1 MRKLMILAGV
11 LAALTLVAC
20 GDGETTG
27 DDGTVQDVI
36 DDSGSEADVVE
47 DTNEPDAAQDSGVD
61 TSWMD
66 MGIEDFVEDV
76 PEGPFYPK
84 EEGDLV
90 TVSNGEITVVLNLA
104 EGTFNIGRNPGLDG
118 IINATS
124 EAVVKSIEG
133 DTTISSRNPSQRAG
147 WEANWAPDGLDD
159 GVTVMMET
167 LPVGSI
173 GGIRTFISLHRNSPS
188 VTVKMMLA
196 LPIRDGFLVKRL
208 SPVVAR
214 GSDGGGLLLGPN
226 TASAMLVTNGHEIA
240 YDGNA
245 ESLNVSEA
253 TATMNGPGYLAN
265 WNATICTKLNS
276 CVVAGFL
283 NVDRGFGGVAV
294 ASSPDEAFAVGDDA
308 ALSLFELRSTMV
320 QGAYVS
326 PSRIIMS
333 EVAYV
338 DFTDNA
344 SEALTRYGQAIKV
357 FNAIPDLRPAPAMFA
372 ATVALSSQ
380 DSTQIATLIDQS
392 VVDFHLDG
400 ILIDQ
405 GWEDDEKAPD
415 STTFP
420 AQGGT
425 NAMKALADK
434 IKGHGLMAGIALSPF
449 VFDSGSDFYAA
460 HTDWMLEPTDIA
472 IVRLGLGNTSRILD
486 LSVPEAAAWATN
498 YIKTA
503 VQDWGYGYIKLYGVD
518 LGCLGDGGSVAGQ
531 TGLTSMRDF
540 LEGLRAELGD
550 TVYIEIAEGS
560 MVGLQYADLI
570 AASMPNYASWAVP
583 LSKLD
588 GTSWMNAMSW
598 SRRAFLNG
606 TVFNVVPGR
615 VLGNVSPRAADPSL
629 FLAQQLSV
637 VTGGVPNLTEMAA
650 GSRNLFETSMR
661 LVKAPWSP
669 DFAKVKIPETWYS
682 QLGDV
687 AEGTWL
693 TGFFRFAGNT
703 DLYTLAATDG
713 GRVRTFEL
721 PVDSGSWVAFNT
733 SDGSM
738 LSVDGKC
745 VNPQGA
751 ELTVDFE
758 NSAQV
763 LTVRQFDG
771 TAPQFLGLSDTFGGG
786 FAFVSGIQAGATEMT
801 VTMNPR
807 GTGGNNLWFA
817 IPKDATPTAKVQ
829 GETVDVYTADAA
841 TCSDATIVSVF
852 FADTDQQVIVTLSI

>member
-11 LAALTLVAC
+11 LAALNLVAC

-27 DDGTVQDVI
+27 DDGTLQDVI
-36 DDSGSEADVVE
+36 DDNGSEADVVE
-47 DTNEPDAAQDSGVD
+47 DTNEPDVARDYGVD

-66 MGIEDFVEDV
+66 MGIEDFVDDV

-118 IINATS
+118 IINASS

-133 DTTISSRNPSQRAG
+133 DSTISSRNPSQRAG

-240 YDGNA
+240 YDSNA

-253 TATMNGPGYLAN
+253 IATMNGPGYLAN

-344 SEALTRYGQAIKV
+344 SEALTRYGRAIKT
-357 FNAIPDLRPAPAMFA
+357 FNTIPDLRPAPAMMV

-380 DSTQIATLIDQS
+380 DSAQVGTIIDGS
-392 VVDFHLDG
+392 VSNFHLDG
-400 ILIDQ
+400 FLIDQ
-405 GWEDDEKAPD
+405 GWENDEKAPD

-460 HTDWMLEPTDIA
+460 HPDWMLEPTDIA
-472 IVRLGLGNTSRILD
+472 IVRLGLGNTSKILD

-570 AASMPNYASWAVP
+570 AAAMPNYDSWAVP

-588 GTSWMNAMSW
+588 GTSWMSAMSW

-606 TVFNVVPGR
+606 NAFNVVPGR
-615 VLGNVSPRAADPSL
+615 IFGGVLPKLADPSIL
-629 FLAQQLSV
+629 LAQRFSAVL
-637 VTGGVPNLTEMAA
+637 GGVPNLSERPA
-650 GSRNLFETSMR
+650 GANSLFEISRRMVTES
-661 LVKAPWSP
+661 WSP
-669 DFAKVKIPETWYS
+669 DFAKLKIPETWYS
-682 QLGDV
+682 KLGGA

-693 TGFFRFAGNT
+693 AGFFRFTDNT
-703 DLYTLAATDG
+703 DLYTLAPVDG
-713 GRVRTFEL
+713 SRTRTFEL
-721 PVDSGSWVAFNT
+721 PTDEGSWIAFNVMDQ
-733 SDGSM
+733 SV
-738 LSVDGKC
+738 LSSDGKC
-745 VNPQGA
+745 INPQGA
-751 ELTVDFE
+751 TVTVADPL
-758 NSAQV
+758 SAQV
-763 LTVRQFDG
+763 FSVRQFDG
-771 TAPQFLGLSDTFGGG
+771 TAPQFLGIGSSFGGG
-786 FAFVSGIQAGATEMT
+786 FAHVSNIQNDATQVA
-801 VTMNPR
+801 VTMAPNGR
-807 GTGGNNLWFA
+807 VGTVLWFA
-817 IPKDATPTAKVQ
+817 IPKAATPT
-829 GETVDVYTADAA
+829 VDVPGLTFNLQTADAA
-841 TCSDATIVSVF
+841 TCSDATIVSVEIQ
-852 FADTDQQVIVTLSI
+852 DTDQQVTATLSI